1 MRQLEKM
8 SSLMTCGTVAGARHS
23 FNYTL
28 PENVPVKGKT
38 PGPERDTN
46 STACGVVQASERI
59 QRKALTL
66 VDLIVGL
73 VELESFLRN
82 ESTESPEHEKF
93 GRCRLP

>member
-1 MRQLEKM
+1 MRQLGKM

-23 FNYTL
+23 FML

-93 GRCRLP
+93 GRYRLP